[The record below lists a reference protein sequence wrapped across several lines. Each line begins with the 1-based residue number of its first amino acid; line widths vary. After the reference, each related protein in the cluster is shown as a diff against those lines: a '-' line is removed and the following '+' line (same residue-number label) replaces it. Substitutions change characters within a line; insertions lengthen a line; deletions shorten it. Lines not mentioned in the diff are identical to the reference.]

1 MKIMK
6 QNGAN
11 CETFQANWQTE
22 LSHAITQLDELL
34 KILELSPTAVNS
46 SLLAAQQFALRVPR
60 GYVARMRKADPQ
72 DPLLLQVLPL
82 QQELFAVP
90 GYTTDPLQE
99 KAANPIPGLL
109 HKYHDRVLLT
119 LTGSCAINCRYC
131 FRRHFPYAENNP
143 GMQGWQQ
150 AIDYIAS
157 KSEIREVIY
166 SGGDPLLLKDGQLQ
180 EITDKIAAIAHV
192 KRLRIH
198 SRIPIVLPERI
209 TDELLSCLTS
219 TRLQPV
225 MVVHCNHANEI
236 DDAVINAMQKLQAA
250 KIPVLNQTVL
260 LKGVNDSVR
269 ALIELSES
277 LFAAG
282 IMPYYLHLLD
292 KVQGAAHF
300 EVSENIAKQLAW
312 EMMQQVSGYLVPKL
326 VCEKPGALA
335 KVPMHLSHYPESI

>member
-1 MKIMK
+1 MHQAINK
-6 QNGAN
+6 NGAN

-22 LSHAITQLDELL
+22 LSNAVTRLDDLL
-34 KILELSPTAVNS
+34 RLLDLSPTAVNT
-46 SLLAAQQFALRVPR
+46 SLLAQEQFNFRVPR
-60 GYVARMRKADPQ
+60 GFIARMRKNDPQ
-72 DPLLLQVLPL
+72 DPLLLQILPL
-82 QQELFAVP
+82 QQELLATP

-99 KAANPIPGLL
+99 KTANPIPGLL

-143 GMQGWQQ
+143 GMQGWQR

-157 KSEIREVIY
+157 NPEIREVIY
-166 SGGDPLLLKDGQLQ
+166 SGGDPLVLKDNQLQ
-180 EITDKIAAIAHV
+180 EITEKIAAISHI

-198 SRIPIVLPERI
+198 SRLPIVLPERI
-209 TDELLSCLTS
+209 TDNLLQVLTG
-219 TRLQPV
+219 TRLQTV

-236 DDAVINAMQKLQAA
+236 DETVINAVQKLQAA
-250 KIPVLNQTVL
+250 KISVLNQTVL
-260 LKGVNDSVR
+260 LRGINDSTS
-269 ALIELSES
+269 ALIALSER
-277 LFAAG
+277 LFAAN
-282 IMPYYLHLLD
+282 ILPYYLHLLD

-300 EVSENIAKQLAW
+300 DVPENIAKQLVW

-335 KVPMHLSHYPESI
+335 KMPITIY

>member
-1 MKIMK
+1 MHQSINK
-6 QNGAN
+6 NRAD

-22 LSHAITQLDELL
+22 LSHSVTQLDELL
-34 KILELSPTAVNS
+34 RILELSPAAVNS
-46 SLLAAQQFALRVPR
+46 SLLASKQFSLRVPR
-60 GYVARMRKADPQ
+60 GYVARMQKGNPQ
-72 DPLLLQVLPL
+72 DPLLLQVLPI
-82 QQELFAVP
+82 QQELFAAP

-99 KAANPIPGLL
+99 KAVNPIPGLL
-109 HKYHDRVLLT
+109 HKYYDRVLLT

-157 KSEIREVIY
+157 KPEIREVIY
-166 SGGDPLLLKDGQLQ
+166 SGGDPLLLKDSQLQ
-180 EITDKIAAIAHV
+180 EVTEKISAIPHV

-209 TDELLSCLTS
+209 TDEFLQCLTT

-225 MVVHCNHANEI
+225 VVVHCNHANEI
-236 DDAVINAMQKLQAA
+236 DNAVRNAMQKLQTA

-260 LKGVNDSVR
+260 LKGINDSVQ
-269 ALIELSES
+269 ALSELSES

-282 IMPYYLHLLD
+282 IIPYYLHLLD

-300 EVSENIAKQLAW
+300 DVPENIAKQLIQ
-312 EMMQQVSGYLVPKL
+312 EMTQKISGYLIPKL

-335 KVPMHLSHYPESI
+335 KVAII